1 MNSEHH
7 VTTAP
12 LSAGSAPVRPG
23 DEPLVDQLMCRV
35 QILEEEKRRWK
46 FISVICLALLLLL
59 LVGGTA
65 VMGLAAMSSF
75 GASRWQQ
82 ERLRALE
89 QAEMEIRMAE
99 QQRALVEQQRQE
111 AERII
116 QDAERQRAKQK
127 DE

>member
-1 MNSEHH
+1 MNPEHH
-7 VTTAP
+7 V
-12 LSAGSAPVRPG
+12 SASPMSVESASVRPG

-35 QILEEEKRRWK
+35 QTLEEEKRRWK

-65 VMGLAAMSSF
+65 VLGLAAMSSL
-75 GASRWQQ
+75 GVGRMQQ
-82 ERLRALE
+82 ERLRVLE

-99 QQRALVEQQRQE
+99 QQRALAEQQRQE
-111 AERII
+111 AERLI
-116 QDAERQRAKQK
+116 QEAERQRAQQK

>member
-1 MNSEHH
+1 MNSEQH
-7 VTTAP
+7 VTAAP
-12 LSAGSAPVRPG
+12 LSVGSASVRPG

-35 QILEEEKRRWK
+35 QTLEEEKRRWK
-46 FISVICLALLLLL
+46 FIGVICLALLLLL

-65 VMGLAAMSSF
+65 VMGLAAMSSL
-75 GASRWQQ
+75 GIGRMQQ

-89 QAEMEIRMAE
+89 QAEMEIRLAE
-99 QQRALVEQQRQE
+99 QQRALAEQQRQE

-116 QDAERQRAKQK
+116 QEAERQRAKQK